1 MATATLSPQA
11 RLIIY
16 DSLPV
21 INVCIFFP
29 VSHIISNSF
38 PAIAD
43 NAYFA
48 RHAVFP
54 GVAGNL
60 TAPGTPWILYGGS
73 LAGAETAYSVKTYG
87 DILFGGIASS
97 APVEIVLPY
106 PEWLGHHL
114 RRTCLELANQIPR
127 YNPIQKYGPQD
138 CVASV
143 NGIIAKIDK
152 LTDSHNTKAIE
163 ELKEIFGLEKLK
175 DIRDFAM
182 TIAFPSKFLI
192 IICQGG
198 NVTDNNF

>member
-1 MATATLSPQA
+1 MDWVLFLKTDTMARATPSQQA
-11 RLIIY
+11 RPIIY
-16 DSLPV
+16 VSSLV
-21 INVCIFFP
+21 INVWI
-29 VSHIISNSF
+29 SSLYLQIIPNSF
-38 PAIAD
+38 LAIAD

-48 RHAVFP
+48 THAVFP

-106 PEWLGHHL
+106 PEWLGYYFC
-114 RRTCLELANQIPR
+114 RTFSNMANRNLR
-127 YNPIQKYGPQD
+127 YNPIQRYGPQD

-152 LTDSHNTKAIE
+152 LTDSHNTKAIQ
-163 ELKEIFGLEKLK
+163 ELKAIFGLEKLK

-182 TIAFPSKFLI
+182 TIAFPSEYPE
-192 IICQGG
+192 
-198 NVTDNNF
+198 